1 MAKLSLSKKFKHF
14 AETREWLKEEKH
26 IEGFYP
32 ELQKYGINL
41 YSVTNEETGSISYR
55 ITNLIGSTSKIEIHE
70 VSNINPNY
78 SNRDI
83 QIQEIEGDGLYFF
96 GNKGIFYK
104 SMQSERIEEV
114 FVLENSTINRIKLF
128 LDKKI
133 AIILGC
139 EKDFIVKFEAGK
151 VIKKIENIQI
161 WYINRERVWKTRYFH
176 NELMFPLHNKKM
188 LIIFN
193 DEGRFGF
200 YNIGEDI
207 VREELWLESLDE
219 LEKLFKGHLAKA
231 YDSENGYYELI
242 SYENYSNRI
251 RRWYD
256 FDVLEQIDENYYFA
270 YDIDIDFATI
280 IMKQEDKSCK
290 NVEFFSIGTTP
301 KGEYEHVADILGMKI
316 FKMKKNGAV
325 IVLTIIGNKVRYKCY
340 KDAIDVE
347 ILLDDKL
354 VSDRIMYL
362 NPIIPHYEESLDN

>member
-133 AIILGC
+133 AITC
-139 EKDFIVKFEAGK
+139 H
-151 VIKKIENIQI
+151 
-161 WYINRERVWKTRYFH
+161 YF
-176 NELMFPLHNKKM
+176 
-188 LIIFN
+188 
-193 DEGRFGF
+193 
-200 YNIGEDI
+200 
-207 VREELWLESLDE
+207 
-219 LEKLFKGHLAKA
+219 LFM
-231 YDSENGYYELI
+231 I
-242 SYENYSNRI
+242 
-251 RRWYD
+251 
-256 FDVLEQIDENYYFA
+256 
-270 YDIDIDFATI
+270 
-280 IMKQEDKSCK
+280 C
-290 NVEFFSIGTTP
+290 FSIN
-301 KGEYEHVADILGMKI
+301 Y
-316 FKMKKNGAV
+316 FKYTV
-325 IVLTIIGNKVRYKCY
+325 
-340 KDAIDVE
+340 
-347 ILLDDKL
+347 
-354 VSDRIMYL
+354 YL
-362 NPIIPHYEESLDN
+362 F